1 MFARMRKT
9 LGLPGECTRTHTKV
23 PQYGAVC
30 FCVANCLKY
39 LSQIK
44 HRDRGFKSAQCI
56 LTWTVY
62 IACVVC
68 IYVKKLWRKA
78 ITLES

>member
-1 MFARMRKT
+1 MRKT

-39 LSQIK
+39 LSQINT
-44 HRDRGFKSAQCI
+44 GI
-56 LTWTVY
+56 
-62 IACVVC
+62 VVSNRLS
-68 IYVKKLWRKA
+68 VF
-78 ITLES
+78 